1 MGATPS
7 TVRTI
12 TVEDFG
18 EASYES
24 DMPMKHLN
32 KIMGAARDSDLEAL
46 QEGLAA
52 FTVSWPFDSCG
63 EASDPV
69 AWGELKRS
77 EFNALSKAILTDL
90 GSLGNE

>member
-7 TVRTI
+7 TVQ
-12 TVEDFG
+12 TVNVEG
-18 EASYES
+18 HGSASYES

-32 KIMGAARDSDLEAL
+32 KIMSSARDSDLEGL

-52 FTVSWPFDSCG
+52 FTLSWPFDG
-63 EASDPV
+63 DATD
-69 AWGELKRS
+69 AADWGELKRS
-77 EFNALSKAILTDL
+77 EFNALSTAILTDL